1 LFKSRLVLPFWYQLT
16 QVVMKKRP
24 LKGCRINVTKMH
36 NYTVRGYA
44 YAKIKYV
51 KILVYFKK

>member
-1 LFKSRLVLPFWYQLT
+1 
-16 QVVMKKRP
+16 MEKRP